1 METDRVPPDK
11 PAAKPVEELEAVLDH
26 FVYRNEDDGWSVVRL
41 SVPGKQK
48 TVTAVG
54 NFLGVQPGESLKL
67 TGNWIRDPK
76 YGRQFKTASFQS
88 VLPGTL
94 EGIEKYLGSGLI
106 KGIGKVMAER
116 LVKHFGKRTLEV
128 IERKSKRLTEVEG
141 IGKVRAR
148 LIRESWAEQREIK
161 EVMIFLQS
169 YSVSTAFAIR
179 IYKKYGN
186 DAVRLV
192 RENPYRLANDFHGI
206 GFKTADR
213 IAKSLGVEPDS
224 PRRAEAGTFYSL
236 GEASDEG
243 HVYVPRLELVTRT
256 AEMLGVDDDVVT
268 AAVEAASTG
277 ANPRLVVEP
286 GVHEGDDAVFLRALH
301 AREAESAK
309 LLRRLLDAPL
319 KPVSI
324 DVPRALAW
332 FEEQQQI
339 RLAENQNKAISRAL
353 TGKVLV
359 ITGGPGTGKTTLVR
373 GVISILEKKDR
384 RILLCAPTG
393 RAAQRMQEATGRE
406 SKTVHRLLKFNP
418 RSFGFDHNLENPLP
432 ADVLI
437 VDEVSMVDIALFH
450 SILSALPPHCQL
462 ILVGDTDQLP
472 SVGPGSV
479 LRDLIDCGAVE
490 VARLTE
496 IFRQARESHIVV
508 NAHLINKGQVPN
520 LDVGGDDLDFFYI
533 ERDEP
538 EEALATILEL
548 VARRIP
554 QRFRL
559 DPLDDIQVLAPMHRG
574 TIGAANLNSELQR
587 LLNPEGVPVGS
598 GARGFRIGDKVMQV
612 RNNYDLNVYNGDIG
626 RIIMTDEK
634 SREVTVRF
642 DSRLVRYDALDL
654 DELVLAYA
662 CSVHKSQ
669 GSEYPAVVI
678 PLHTQHYLMLQR
690 NLLYTGITRGKK
702 LVVLVGSR
710 RAVNIAV
717 KNDRIRKRWTRLADR
732 LRG

>member
-1 METDRVPPDK
+1 MPPEK
-11 PAAKPVEELEAVLDH
+11 PAQPPEQLEAALDH

-41 SVPGKQK
+41 AVPGKTK

-67 TGNWIRDPK
+67 TGNWVRDPK
-76 YGRQFKTASFQS
+76 YGRQFKATSFES

-690 NLLYTGITRGKK
+690 NLLYTGITRGKQ

>member
-1 METDRVPPDK
+1 VPPEK
-11 PAAKPVEELEAVLDH
+11 PAQPPEQLEAALDH

-41 SVPGKQK
+41 AVPGKTK

-67 TGNWIRDPK
+67 TGNWVRDPK
-76 YGRQFKTASFQS
+76 YGRQFKATSFES

-717 KNDRIRKRWTRLADR
+717 KNDRIRQRWTRLADR

>member
-1 METDRVPPDK
+1 VPPEK
-11 PAAKPVEELEAVLDH
+11 PAQPPEQLEAALDH

-41 SVPGKQK
+41 AVPGKTK

-67 TGNWIRDPK
+67 TGNWVRDPK
-76 YGRQFKTASFQS
+76 YGRQFKATSFES

-339 RLAENQNKAISRAL
+339 RLADNQNKAISRAL

-690 NLLYTGITRGKK
+690 NLLYTGITRGKQ

>member
-1 METDRVPPDK
+1 MPPEK
-11 PAAKPVEELEAVLDH
+11 PAQPPEQLEAALDH

-41 SVPGKQK
+41 AVPGKTK

-67 TGNWIRDPK
+67 TGNWVRDPK
-76 YGRQFKTASFQS
+76 YGRQFKATSFES

>member
-1 METDRVPPDK
+1 MTADTPSQPTEK
-11 PAAKPVEELEAVLDH
+11 LEAVLDH

-41 SVPGKQK
+41 SVPGRQK

-67 TGNWIRDPK
+67 TGTWVRDPK

-116 LVKHFGKRTLEV
+116 LVKHFGQRTLEV

-148 LIRESWAEQREIK
+148 LIRESWSEQREIK
-161 EVMIFLQS
+161 DVMIFLQS

-186 DAVRLV
+186 DSVRLV
-192 RENPYRLANDFHGI
+192 RDNPYRLATDFHGI

-213 IAKSLGVEPDS
+213 IAASLGVEPAS
-224 PRRAEAGTFYSL
+224 PQRAEAGTLYSL
-236 GEASDEG
+236 GQASEEG
-243 HVYVPRLELVTRT
+243 HVFVPAKDLISHT
-256 AEMLGVDDDVVT
+256 AEMLGVAEEVVDC
-268 AAVEAASTG
+268 AVEAASAG
-277 ANPRLVVEP
+277 NDSRLVVEQ
-286 GVHEGDDAVFLRALH
+286 GVLADDDAVFLRPLH
-301 AREAESAK
+301 AREAWAAK
-309 LLRRLLDAPL
+309 LLRHLLET
-319 KPVSI
+319 PVTPIAI
-324 DVPRALAW
+324 DVPKALAW
-332 FEEQQQI
+332 FEERQKI
-339 RLAENQNKAISRAL
+339 ELAEKQREAISRAL

-359 ITGGPGTGKTTLVR
+359 ITGGPGTGKTTLVKA
-373 GVISILEKKDR
+373 VISILEKKGR

-406 SKTVHRLLKFNP
+406 AKTVHRMLKFNP
-418 RSFGFDHNLENPLP
+418 RNFGFDHGQDNPLE

-437 VDEVSMVDIALFH
+437 VDEVSMVDISLFQ
-450 SILSALPPHCQL
+450 SILAALPPWCQL
-462 ILVGDTDQLP
+462 ILVGDMDQLP

-479 LRDLIDCGAVE
+479 LRDLIRSGAVE

-496 IFRQARESHIVV
+496 IFRQARESSIVV

-520 LDVGGDDLDFFYI
+520 LELAGDDLDFFFI

-538 EEALATILEL
+538 EEALATILQL

-554 QRFRL
+554 QRFHL
-559 DPLDDIQVLAPMHRG
+559 DPVDDIQVLSPMHRG
-574 TIGAANLNSELQR
+574 TIGTANLNSELQQ
-587 LLNPEGVPVGS
+587 LLNPEGVTVGT
-598 GARGFRIGDKVMQV
+598 GAKGFRIGDKVMQV

-626 RIIMTDEK
+626 RIVMVDEK
-634 SREVTVRF
+634 AREVSVRF

-654 DELVLAYA
+654 DELMLAYA

-678 PLHTQHYLMLQR
+678 PIHTQHYLMLQR

-710 RAVNIAV
+710 RAVTLAV
-717 KNDRIRKRWTRLADR
+717 KNDRIRKRHTRLAER

>member
-1 METDRVPPDK
+1 VPPEK
-11 PAAKPVEELEAVLDH
+11 PAQPPEQLEAALDH

-41 SVPGKQK
+41 AVPGKTK

-67 TGNWIRDPK
+67 TGNWVRDPK
-76 YGRQFKTASFQS
+76 YGRQFKATSFES

>member
-1 METDRVPPDK
+1 MTAETPNPPT
-11 PAAKPVEELEAVLDH
+11 EQLEAVLDH